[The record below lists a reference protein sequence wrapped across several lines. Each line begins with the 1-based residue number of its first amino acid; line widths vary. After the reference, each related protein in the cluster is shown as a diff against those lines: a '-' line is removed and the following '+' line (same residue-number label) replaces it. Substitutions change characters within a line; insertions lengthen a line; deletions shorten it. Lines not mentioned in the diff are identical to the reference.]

1 MLENSDT
8 EITIE
13 GVVMTPTQLNEVIM
27 EKLDLLAPKL
37 GALRDDMIIFQ
48 KELTNGIIPWGRIFQ
63 KAGLGATVAD
73 ICEEILKQ

>member
-13 GVVMTPTQLNEVIM
+13 GVVITPTQLNEVII

-37 GALRDDMIIFQ
+37 GEI
-48 KELTNGIIPWGRIFQ
+48 GR
-63 KAGLGATVAD
+63 AHV
-73 ICEEILKQ
+73 